1 MDFAT
6 EVTREVSVRAR
17 SLQSISDLS
26 PLSLSGE
33 LVLVG
38 FSVIVIVWPPKEV
51 VIFNVVSA
59 LLPPIF
65 ILVVIVSVVG
75 VADTTVV
82 IVVGFPSETPRL
94 L

>member
-1 MDFAT
+1 MAPRWF
-6 EVTREVSVRAR
+6 
-17 SLQSISDLS
+17 LPLKSDLS
-26 PLSLSGE
+26 PSDE

-38 FSVIVIVWPPKEV
+38 FSVMVNVWPPKEV
-51 VIFNVVSA
+51 VISNVSTL
-59 LLPPIF
+59 LLP
-65 ILVVIVSVVG
+65 ILVPIVKVSVVG